1 MINPELMNLLET
13 NDILD
18 ILRES
23 VAYQLQK
30 IHNVEKTSE
39 GRDWYQEL
47 PAIVKAKF
55 DGYKTDYENLSRIL
69 NSEHDQMKAEMNK
82 GYYYWRLVRSACNTY
97 QNDLVEYD
105 QQLSQEFNL
114 QETEAISDNTAL
126 HECIGVLDQHAI
138 DK

>member
-1 MINPELMNLLET
+1 MKLLET

-47 PAIVKAKF
+47 PAIVKSKF
-55 DGYKTDYENLSRIL
+55 DSYKTDYENLARIL
-69 NSEHDQMKAEMNK
+69 TLDHEQMKLEMNK

-126 HECIGVLDQHAI
+126 HECIGILDQHAI

>member
-1 MINPELMNLLET
+1 MKLLET

-47 PAIVKAKF
+47 PAIVKSKF
-55 DGYKTDYENLSRIL
+55 DSYKTDYENLARIL
-69 NSEHDQMKAEMNK
+69 TLDHEQMKLEMNK

-114 QETEAISDNTAL
+114 QETEAISDNEAL
-126 HECIGVLDQHAI
+126 HECIGILDQHAI